1 MRLYN
6 SLPVLFLTLLILAA
20 CGKEEKKQEDL
31 ASYLP
36 GVWEVSLLQ
45 VTVNSAQNDPDSSY
59 VFEANK
65 DNWVDQFQVKP
76 FRTFY
81 ESDNKYRIE
90 YRTVYDSLLNMSR
103 GIYNVFGD
111 TLMRIEPNGTYQ
123 YIVKR
128 PQPGIMEYRSTID
141 WDGDGNEDDDYLEV
155 QRFLKL

>member
-1 MRLYN
+1 MRLQY
-6 SLPVLFLTLLILAA
+6 SMLLLFAVLLILSA
-20 CGKEEKKQEDL
+20 CAKEEKKQDNL
-31 ASYLP
+31 AAFLP

-45 VTVNSAQNDPDSSY
+45 VKVNSVNNNPDSSY
-59 VFEANK
+59 TFEANK
-65 DNWVDQFQVKP
+65 DNWVAQFQVKP

-128 PQPGIMEYRSTID
+128 PQPGILEYRSLID
-141 WDGDGNEDDDYLEV
+141 WDGDGKEDDDYLEV